1 MNNWFPEQNPMTEV
15 YNRTNLTQVWQ
26 QISNYIKQRVD
37 IEVFEALLQPIKI
50 TNNAEHEEVIVHV
63 PNSLFYQRFL
73 DEIFP
78 LINDARVV
86 LGYQNI
92 NIRLNV
98 EQLSSVYQQI
108 SPSIENLPKTNGTK
122 SISSKS
128 GLNPNYTFDSFVRG
142 PSNQFAFAASLN
154 VSDNPGQAYNPMF
167 IYSQPGLGKTHL
179 LHAIGNRILEK
190 NPNASVT
197 VTTADTFLNEMIYC
211 LRHNKMHEMRQK
223 YRNCDALLVDDIQ
236 FLSGNKQATQE
247 EFFHTFNALHG
258 EKRQIVITSDKFPH
272 EIPDLEE
279 RLRTRFQWGLIA
291 DIQPPDFEHRVAIL
305 YNKAEQIGIKLQQD
319 VAEFIASKVKKNVR
333 ELEGTLHRIA
343 GYSRIEGRIIS
354 KELAADILSAIV
366 GDNSPRLSVD
376 VIMKIVADY
385 YNLKIPDLKSKRRH
399 QNLTMPRQIAMYMAR
414 NHLSCSFPEIGD
426 KFGGKDH
433 TTVMHAVKKI
443 AANIKTDPDLRSQID
458 NLERQ
463 LEQFK

>member
-1 MNNWFPEQNPMTEV
+1 MNNWFPEQNQKPPSLPTPDLF
-15 YNRTNLTQVWQ
+15 TAWQ
-26 QISNYIKQRVD
+26 QIADFIKQRVD
-37 IEVFEALLQPIKI
+37 SEVHESLLQPIKI
-50 TNNAEHEEVIVHV
+50 TTVVDQDEIIAHV
-63 PNSLFYQRFL
+63 PNSVFYQRFL
-73 DEIFP
+73 DEVFP
-78 LINDARVV
+78 LINDAKV
-86 LGYQNI
+86 LLGFQNI

-108 SPSIENLPKTNGTK
+108 STSIENAPKSNHNK
-122 SISSKS
+122 SISNKS

-190 NPNASVT
+190 NPNAVVT

-305 YNKAEQIGIKLQQD
+305 YNKAEQIGIKLTQD

-366 GDNSPRLSVD
+366 GDNTQRLTAE

-399 QNLTMPRQIAMYMAR
+399 QNLTMPRQIAMYMTR
-414 NHLSCSFPEIGD
+414 NHLSSSFPEIGE

-443 AANIKTDPDLRSQID
+443 TLNLKTDPDLRSQIE
-458 NLERQ
+458 NLERN
-463 LEQFK
+463 LEQYK

>member
-1 MNNWFPEQNPMTEV
+1 MTNWFPDQENIDSTPQD
-15 YNRTNLTQVWQ
+15 LSKVWY
-26 QISNYIKQRVD
+26 QIIQFVRQCVD
-37 IEVFEALLQPIKI
+37 EEIYKSLIDPIKI
-50 TNNAEHEEVIVHV
+50 STNPSINEITAHV
-63 PNSLFYQRFL
+63 PNSVFYQRFL
-73 DEIFP
+73 DEVFP
-78 LINDARVV
+78 VMNEAKIS
-86 LGYQNI
+86 LGLTYV

-98 EQLSSVYQQI
+98 DQLTSYQSMNHQEI
-108 SPSIENLPKTNGTK
+108 SQKSNFTK
-122 SISSKS
+122 SISNKS

-142 PSNQFAFAASLN
+142 PSNQFTFAASLN
-154 VSDNPGQAYNPMF
+154 VSDNPGQAYNPLF

-190 NPNASVT
+190 NPNAIVT
-197 VTTADTFLNEMIYC
+197 LTNADTFLNEMIYC

-223 YRNCDALLVDDIQ
+223 YRHCDALLVDDIQ

-258 EKRQIVITSDKFPH
+258 EKKQIVITSDKFPH

-291 DIQPPDFEHRVAIL
+291 DIQPPDFEHRIAIL
-305 YNKAEQIGIKLQQD
+305 FNKADQIGLKLQSE
-319 VAEFIASKVKKNVR
+319 VAEFIATKVKKNVR

-343 GYSRIEGRIIS
+343 GFARIEGRSIN
-354 KELAADILSAIV
+354 KELAAEILSAVV
-366 GDNSPRLSVD
+366 GDNSPRLTTEV
-376 VIMKIVADY
+376 VMKIVADY

-399 QNLTMPRQIAMYMAR
+399 QNLTVPRQIAMYMTR
-414 NHLSCSFPEIGD
+414 SHLNCSYPEIGE

-443 AANIKTDPDLRSQID
+443 TAELKTDHDLRSQIE
-458 NLERQ
+458 NIERQ
-463 LEQFK
+463 IEQYK

>member
-1 MNNWFPEQNPMTEV
+1 MNNWFPEQKQPDRLRPNPDLST
-15 YNRTNLTQVWQ
+15 VWQ
-26 QISNYIKQRVD
+26 QIAEFIRQRVD
-37 IEVFEALLQPIKI
+37 SEVFDTLLSPIKI
-50 TNNAEHEEVIVHV
+50 TAHAEQEEIIAHV

-73 DEIFP
+73 DEVFP
-78 LINDARVV
+78 LINDAKVQ
-86 LGYQNI
+86 LGFQNV

-108 SPSIENLPKTNGTK
+108 STSPDSSSKVNHNK
-122 SISSKS
+122 SISNKS

-190 NPNASVT
+190 NPNAVVT

-305 YNKAEQIGIKLQQD
+305 YNKAEQIGIKLTQD

-366 GDNSPRLSVD
+366 GDTSQRLTAE

-399 QNLTMPRQIAMYMAR
+399 QNLTMPRQIAMYMTR
-414 NHLSCSFPEIGD
+414 NHLSSSFPEIGE

-443 AANIKTDPDLRSQID
+443 TLSLKTDPDLRSQIE
-458 NLERQ
+458 NLERN
-463 LEQFK
+463 LEQYK

>member
-1 MNNWFPEQNPMTEV
+1 MNNWFPEQNQKPPSRPTSDLF
-15 YNRTNLTQVWQ
+15 TAWQ
-26 QISNYIKQRVD
+26 QIADFIKQRVD
-37 IEVFEALLQPIKI
+37 SEVAESLLQPIKI
-50 TNNAEHEEVIVHV
+50 TTVVDQDEIIAHV
-63 PNSLFYQRFL
+63 PNSVFYQRFL
-73 DEIFP
+73 DEVFP
-78 LINDARVV
+78 LINDAKV
-86 LGYQNI
+86 LLGFQNI

-108 SPSIENLPKTNGTK
+108 STSMENTPKANHNK
-122 SISSKS
+122 SISNKS

-190 NPNASVT
+190 NPNAVVT

-305 YNKAEQIGIKLQQD
+305 YNKAEQIGIKLTQD

-366 GDNSPRLSVD
+366 GDNTQRLTAE

-399 QNLTMPRQIAMYMAR
+399 QNLTMPRQIAMYMTR
-414 NHLSCSFPEIGD
+414 NHLSSSFPEIGE

-443 AANIKTDPDLRSQID
+443 TLNLKTDPDLRSQIE
-458 NLERQ
+458 NLERN
-463 LEQFK
+463 LEQYK